1 MYQSMDSRTKEQI
14 AHGLE
19 DGCTQVQ
26 IVYGCKMYYRI
37 SDDTRL
43 DNQSTKVQMARIWK
57 KQVQRIES
65 RRLEDWNTEVQM
77 SQARR

>member
-1 MYQSMDSRTKEQI
+1 
-14 AHGLE
+14 
-19 DGCTQVQ
+19 
-26 IVYGCKMYYRI
+26 MYYRI

-43 DNQSTKVQMARIWK
+43 VNQSTKVQMAQIWK

>member
-43 DNQSTKVQMARIWK
+43 VNQSTKVQMAQIWK
-57 KQVQRIES
+57 KQV
-65 RRLEDWNTEVQM
+65 ED
-77 SQARR
+77 RKDRK

>member
-19 DGCTQVQ
+19 DGCTQVH

-43 DNQSTKVQMARIWK
+43 VNQSTKVQMAQIWK